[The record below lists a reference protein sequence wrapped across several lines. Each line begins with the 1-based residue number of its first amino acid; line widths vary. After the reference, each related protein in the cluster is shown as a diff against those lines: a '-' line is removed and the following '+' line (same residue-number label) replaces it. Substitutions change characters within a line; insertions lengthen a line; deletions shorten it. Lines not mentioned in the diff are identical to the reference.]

1 MSDPLLLDGLMA
13 LMPEAPPSAL
23 RRVVAGARLRCLA
36 KGETL
41 LRAGERWSDFWW
53 VESGLLRL
61 YYLDQNGVEANKNF
75 FSDRQPLWPITP
87 ALRETDSSFFVAAL
101 EPTRV
106 HAISYA
112 SVDKEMT
119 GEPAWTTLQLRALQG
134 LLDEKMWRERIFLQS
149 DASQRYQEVLVHRPV
164 WCERIPL
171 KHLASWLGMTDVS
184 LSRVR
189 ASLGLIRR

>member
-1 MSDPLLLDGLMA
+1 MGDHLLLDGLMTLLPDA
-13 LMPEAPPSAL
+13 SHPAV
-23 RRVVAGARLRCLA
+23 RRVAASARLHSLA
-36 KGETL
+36 KGEML
-41 LRAGERWSDFWW
+41 LRAGELWRDFWW
-53 VESGLLRL
+53 VEAGLLRL
-61 YYLDQNGVEANKNF
+61 YYLDPDGAEANKNF
-75 FSDRQPLWPITP
+75 FTERQPLWPITP
-87 ALRETDSSFFVAAL
+87 AMRETSSSFFVAAL

-112 SVDKEMT
+112 SIEKEMA
-119 GEPAWTTLQLRALQG
+119 GEAAWTTLQLRALQG

-149 DASQRYQEVLVHRPV
+149 DASQRYQQVLAHRPM

>member
-1 MSDPLLLDGLMA
+1 MSEAALLQGLTA
-13 LMPEAPPSAL
+13 LMPDAPQPVIG
-23 RRVVAGARLRCLA
+23 RVVTGARLRCLA

-61 YYLDQNGVEANKNF
+61 YYLDHNGVEANKNF
-75 FSDRQPLWPITP
+75 FSDGQPLWPITP
-87 ALRETDSSFFVAAL
+87 ALREADSSFFVAAL

-106 HAISYA
+106 HAIPYA
-112 SVDKEMT
+112 TLDTEMA
-119 GEPAWTTLQLRALQG
+119 GAAAWTELRMRALQG

-149 DASQRYQEVLVHRPV
+149 DASQRYQEVLVNRPM

>member
-1 MSDPLLLDGLMA
+1 MSEHLLLDGLMT
-13 LMPEAPPSAL
+13 LLPDAPHPAI
-23 RRVVAGARLRCLA
+23 RRLVGSARLRCLA

-61 YYLDQNGVEANKNF
+61 YYLDQKGVEANKNF
-75 FSDRQPLWPITP
+75 FSDRQPLWPVTP

-112 SVDKEMT
+112 SVEKEMA

-164 WCERIPL
+164 WCENIPL

>member
-1 MSDPLLLDGLMA
+1 MSERLLLDGLAA
-13 LMPEAPPSAL
+13 LMPDAPPPL
-23 RRVVAGARLRCLA
+23 IGRVATGGRLRCLE
-36 KGETL
+36 KGEVL

-75 FSDRQPLWPITP
+75 FSDGQPLWPITP
-87 ALRETDSSFFVAAL
+87 VLRETDSSFFVAAL

-106 HAISYA
+106 HAISCA
-112 SVDKEMT
+112 SIEREMA
-119 GEPAWTTLQLRALQG
+119 GEPAWTALQLRALQG

-149 DASQRYQEVLVHRPV
+149 DASQRYQQVLVNRPM

>member
-1 MSDPLLLDGLMA
+1 MSERLLLDGLTA
-13 LMPEAPPSAL
+13 LMPDAPHSAL
-23 RRVVAGARLRCLA
+23 RRVATSARLRCLK
-36 KGETL
+36 KGEIL

-61 YYLDQNGVEANKNF
+61 YYLDQNGVESNKNF
-75 FSDRQPLWPITP
+75 FSEKQPLWPITP

-106 HAISYA
+106 HAVSHATIE
-112 SVDKEMT
+112 KEMA
-119 GEPAWTTLQLRALQG
+119 GEAGWTTLQLRALQG
-134 LLDEKMWRERIFLQS
+134 LLDEKMWRERIFLQA
-149 DASQRYQEVLVHRPV
+149 DASERYQQVLVNHPM

>member
-1 MSDPLLLDGLMA
+1 MSENLLLDGLMT
-13 LMPEAPPSAL
+13 LMPEAPLPVI
-23 RRVVAGARLRCLA
+23 RRVVASARLRCLA
-36 KGETL
+36 KGEPL
-41 LRAGERWSDFWW
+41 LRAGQGWGDFWW

-61 YYLDQNGVEANKNF
+61 YYLDQNGMEANKNF

-87 ALRETDSSFFVAAL
+87 ALREADSSFFVAAL

-112 SVDKEMT
+112 VFEREMST
-119 GEPAWTTLQLRALQG
+119 EPAWTTLQLHALQD

-149 DASQRYQEVLVHRPV
+149 DASQRYQEVLVNRPI

>member
-1 MSDPLLLDGLMA
+1 MSDHLLLEGLMA
-13 LMPEAPPSAL
+13 LMPDAPHPAL
-23 RRVVAGARLRCLA
+23 RRAATGARLRCLE
-36 KGETL
+36 KGDIL
-41 LRAGERWSDFWW
+41 LRAGERWSEFWW

-75 FSDRQPLWPITP
+75 FSDGQPLWPITS

-106 HAISYA
+106 HAIPYA
-112 SVDKEMT
+112 TIDKEMA
-119 GEPAWTTLQLRALQG
+119 GEAAWTELRMRALQG

-149 DASQRYQEVLVHRPV
+149 DASQRYQQVLVNRPM

>member
-1 MSDPLLLDGLMA
+1 MSEHLLLDGLMT
-13 LMPEAPPSAL
+13 LMPGAPQPAIG
-23 RRVVAGARLRCLA
+23 RVATGARLRCLA

-87 ALRETDSSFFVAAL
+87 ALRETVSSFFVAAL

-112 SVDKEMT
+112 SVEKEMA
-119 GEPAWTTLQLRALQG
+119 GEPAWATLQLRALQG

-149 DASQRYQEVLVHRPV
+149 DASQRYQEVLVHRPA